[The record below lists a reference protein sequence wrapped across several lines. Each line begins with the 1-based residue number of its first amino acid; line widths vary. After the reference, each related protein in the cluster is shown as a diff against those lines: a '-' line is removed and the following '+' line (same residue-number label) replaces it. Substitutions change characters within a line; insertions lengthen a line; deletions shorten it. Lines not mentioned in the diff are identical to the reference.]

1 MTIASALDK
10 LSSWVWGPPML
21 VLLVGTGIF
30 LTILLK
36 GIQFRLLPHALYLA
50 FIRRTEPGAEGD
62 VSHFQALMTALAAT
76 VGIGNIAGVATAI
89 ALGGPGAMFWMWM
102 TGLVGMATKY
112 AEAYLGVKYRVTE
125 PDGTMTGGP
134 MLYLS
139 RGLNQKWL
147 GAIFAAFAAI
157 AAFGIGDMV
166 QANSVAD
173 ALRDSFQI
181 PTWITGLVLMVGTA
195 VVVLGG
201 IQSIAW
207 AATVIVPVM
216 AAIYML
222 GGLAVLIVRAD
233 QIPAAL
239 MLIVKDAF
247 TGTAVTGGFAGST
260 VMMAMRY
267 GVARGVF
274 SNESGLGTG
283 GFAAAAAKSSHPSVQ
298 ALVSMTQTFIDT
310 LIVCSVTGLV
320 IVVTGA
326 WSQPGADG
334 QMLTGAPLTTA
345 AFSSALPGL
354 WGKWIVTIGIALFA
368 YSTLV
373 GWAYYGE
380 RAILHL
386 FGFKALLPYRIVY
399 CALVYVGAVTHL
411 TTVWAFADVMNGLMA
426 LPNLIGLIGLSM
438 VVARGSSDLSSKT

>member
-1 MTIASALDK
+1 MNLPFVLEK
-10 LSSWVWGPPML
+10 LGSWVWGPPML

-30 LTILLK
+30 LTVLLR
-36 GIQFRLLPHALYLA
+36 GIQFRLLPHALHLA
-50 FIRRTEPGAEGD
+50 FIRRHEPGAEGD

-89 ALGGPGAMFWMWM
+89 ALGGPGALFWMWV

-112 AEAYLGVKYRVTE
+112 AEAFLGVKYRVTE
-125 PDGTMTGGP
+125 PDGTKTGGP

-139 RGLNQKWL
+139 RGLGQKWL
-147 GAIFAAFAAI
+147 GVLFAVFAAV

-173 ALRDSFQI
+173 ALRDAFQI
-181 PTWITGLVLMVGTA
+181 PAWTTGLVLMIGTA
-195 VVVLGG
+195 LVVLGG
-201 IQSIAW
+201 IRSIAL
-207 AATVIVPVM
+207 ASTIMVPVM
-216 AAIYML
+216 AAVYLL
-222 GGLAVLIVRAD
+222 GGLAVLIARAD
-233 QIPAAL
+233 QIPGAL
-239 MLIVKDAF
+239 ALIITDAF
-247 TGTAVTGGFAGST
+247 TGTAAAGGFAGST

-298 ALVSMTQTFIDT
+298 ALVSMTQTFLDT
-310 LIVCSVTGLV
+310 LVVCSVTGLV

-326 WSQPGADG
+326 WSQAGPDG
-334 QMLTGAPLTTA
+334 GMLTGAPLTTA
-345 AFSSALPGL
+345 AFSAALPGA
-354 WGKWIVTIGIALFA
+354 WGKWIVTVGVVLFA

-380 RAILHL
+380 RSVLYLLGFRAL
-386 FGFKALLPYRIVY
+386 FPYRLVY
-399 CALVYVGAVTHL
+399 CALVFVGSVTHL

-426 LPNLIGLIGLSM
+426 LPNLIGLILLAGA
-438 VVARGSSDLSSKT
+438 VKRETGTV